1 MLPEDTL
8 GLPVLAPLPVPSL
21 PVTEGEREGKEE
33 NDGDPDA
40 DSEGTALKE
49 GAVERDLEALPVVA
63 SELEGE
69 GVIEGLLLTRALAVE
84 VPEEFR
90 LADPDG
96 VPVGFLPDPVGPN
109 PDGVGVVVVER
120 EGEGVPPPLPV
131 ARVPD
136 DLGLKEGSRG
146 EGVVVRVPPT
156 NIESEGI
163 GEELPVIV
171 EVGETRLEVEG
182 TNDAVLSGVL
192 VKEATSGV
200 LLGKLKEGSREGDGS
215 WVSEITPVV
224 EGDGVTDTSGVLQGV
239 GDTVNPQLTVPK
251 DTLGIFDALGAI
263 EKVTATELQA
273 VGVGDL

>member
-1 MLPEDTL
+1 MLLEDTL

-21 PVTEGEREGKEE
+21 PVTEGEREGMGEK
-33 NDGDPDA
+33 DGDPDA

-49 GAVERDLEALPVVA
+49 GAEERDLEALPVVA

-90 LADPDG
+90 LADPAG
-96 VPVGFLPDPVGPN
+96 VPVGFLTDPVGPN

-120 EGEGVPPPLPV
+120 EVEGLPPPLPV

-136 DLGLKEGSRG
+136 DLGLKEGCG
-146 EGVVVRVPPT
+146 EGVVVRVPPK

-171 EVGETRLEVEG
+171 EVGETRLEVE
-182 TNDAVLSGVL
+182 
-192 VKEATSGV
+192 
-200 LLGKLKEGSREGDGS
+200 
-215 WVSEITPVV
+215 
-224 EGDGVTDTSGVLQGV
+224 
-239 GDTVNPQLTVPK
+239 
-251 DTLGIFDALGAI
+251 
-263 EKVTATELQA
+263 
-273 VGVGDL
+273 